1 MSAYL
6 KYIAFCHKIFI
17 LYKHILLTFFYQGG
31 LYMLEKK
38 KLLIGAAGVAL
49 ATAYAVPADAKVT
62 LMADEPSGWSF
73 SVDGNVN
80 AFVVYSSGT
89 ADANIGTAHAA
100 QRSSAGD
107 NTRIQTGLLP
117 SKFGFG
123 VQGPASN
130 GVQLRGYFGLYPQI
144 QNSATKT
151 ARGAQIDMREM
162 YAAASGDFGEI
173 LFGRTLSLFQ
183 RNAIVQDMT
192 LFGVGATNNNVTNGG
207 TTLGRIGFGYVYP
220 DFNAN
225 VRYTTPSYNGT
236 TVSIGLFDPS
246 QIRSTTGM
254 AATEFVANEANFP
267 RLEGELNISLDNLS
281 KGSNLV
287 FSGVYQEAENAS
299 EIEAHGIHVGGTL
312 AAGPAALTAHYYNGE
327 CLGITL
333 QLDTGGV
340 SSDGI
345 CRDADGFY
353 VQGTYSYGAGKVG
366 ISWGGSYQDQA
377 GTDASNAFDEKDA
390 QEMFTV
396 GLYHNLAPEW
406 LAVAEYSQTN
416 EEWYDTDAGDD
427 DAESSIFSVGMFY
440 LW

>member
-1 MSAYL
+1 
-6 KYIAFCHKIFI
+6 
-17 LYKHILLTFFYQGG
+17 
-31 LYMLEKK
+31 MLEKK
-38 KLLIGAAGVAL
+38 KLLGAAASVAL
-49 ATAYAVPADAKVT
+49 ATAMAAPADAKVT
-62 LMADEPSGWSF
+62 LMADEPSGWEF

-80 AFVVYSSGT
+80 AFYVYSTGYL
-89 ADANIGTAHAA
+89 ANHANGQT
-100 QRSSAGD
+100 QRTSRGD
-107 NTRIQTGLLP
+107 NSRIQTGLLP

-144 QNSATKT
+144 QNGATKT
-151 ARGAQIDMREM
+151 GRGAQIDMREI

-192 LFGVGATNNNVTNGG
+192 LFGVGATNDNTNNGG

-254 AATEFVANEANFP
+254 AATQFIANEANFP

-287 FSGVYQEAENAS
+287 FSGIYQEAENAS

-312 AAGPAALTAHYYNGE
+312 AAGPAALTSHYYNG
-327 CLGITL
+327 
-333 QLDTGGV
+333 
-340 SSDGI
+340 
-345 CRDADGFY
+345 
-353 VQGTYSYGAGKVG
+353 
-366 ISWGGSYQDQA
+366 
-377 GTDASNAFDEKDA
+377 
-390 QEMFTV
+390 
-396 GLYHNLAPEW
+396 
-406 LAVAEYSQTN
+406 
-416 EEWYDTDAGDD
+416 
-427 DAESSIFSVGMFY
+427 
-440 LW
+440 